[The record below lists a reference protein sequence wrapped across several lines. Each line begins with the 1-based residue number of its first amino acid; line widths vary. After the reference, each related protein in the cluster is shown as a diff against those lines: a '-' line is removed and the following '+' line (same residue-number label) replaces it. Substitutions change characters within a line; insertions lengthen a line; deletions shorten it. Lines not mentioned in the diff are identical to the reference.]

1 MRAKIAVAQ
10 MDSGKDRPANLR
22 KMKAMAREAAAGG
35 ADLILFP
42 EHADFIGK
50 PMSMYAETD
59 HGELAEALRNEGF
72 RVTQATVSRDMKEMH
87 LMKVPLTGGGY
98 RYAAPETGDRE
109 AGQRLVRLLADCVT
123 GVETGGQMIVVK
135 TLSGAASTAA
145 EALDVLGMPEIM
157 GSIAGDNTI
166 FLAARDPE
174 GAAQAGERI
183 RRMVRKGG
191 AARD

>member
-1 MRAKIAVAQ
+1 
-10 MDSGKDRPANLR
+10 
-22 KMKAMAREAAAGG
+22 MKRERQDAIRRM
-35 ADLILFP
+35 LEEEPIR
-42 EHADFIGK
+42 
-50 PMSMYAETD
+50 TQ
-59 HGELAEALRNEGF
+59 GELAEALRALGF

-87 LMKVPLTGGGY
+87 LVKVPLAGGGY
-98 RYAAPETGDRE
+98 RYAAPEMGNRE
-109 AGQRLVRLLADCVT
+109 TGQRLARLLADCVT

-135 TLSGAASTAA
+135 TLSGAANTAA

-183 RRMVRKGG
+183 RQMARKGG
-191 AARD
+191 GDA